1 MEVKTKLNVGDKI
14 YFIRNGRIDTAKIDM
29 VEIKVRK
36 SFTEIYYFWEEYDG
50 LNERHEWRHVSEK
63 LAFSTKEALVEHLLT
78 NFKEEENR

>member
-29 VEIKVRK
+29 VEIKVRR
-36 SFTEIYYFWEEYDG
+36 SLTEIYYFWEEYDG

-63 LAFSTKEALVEHLLT
+63 MAFPTKEALVEHLLN
-78 NFKEEENR
+78 NFKEEK